1 VCLAVSVCVFVE
13 SFPLIASLSFVVVF
27 VGPLRLCVFRTLI
40 TFSFSFSVFLS
51 FTLVLLHHVQV
62 PSEKRTR
69 QQSDESLFRYQKA
82 EDEIFL
88 KVSLDLSLLLFFNG
102 TAIRLVV
109 GSLIVLFYVFFFNL
123 LSVCFS
129 LFPHLG
135 LNSTQSF
142 GATGLPARFRVL

>member
-1 VCLAVSVCVFVE
+1 
-13 SFPLIASLSFVVVF
+13 
-27 VGPLRLCVFRTLI
+27 
-40 TFSFSFSVFLS
+40 
-51 FTLVLLHHVQV
+51 
-62 PSEKRTR
+62 
-69 QQSDESLFRYQKA
+69 
-82 EDEIFL
+82 
-88 KVSLDLSLLLFFNG
+88 LDLSLLLFFNG

-142 GATGLPARFRVL
+142 GATGLPARFRVLWRVSPSQVWWFSSSFFGSISETQIFGPPPPFFFCWFDVLLVELRVLAVVARAQIPVILRELAETYPPPDTATVISEGMLE